1 MEEAAATLE
10 AARLLRAALGSEP
23 RALTRQT
30 LTESGNLVFRADL
43 ANGETVA
50 LRMSAR
56 AGSFAWTGHNLA
68 ALRQLGLPVPACRAH
83 GVTPTGS
90 YVVLDWLPGEDLA
103 RALPALDD
111 DRLAGI
117 AGTVREL
124 QRRVAGLPP
133 SRGYGWAPVGR
144 DAAGSRWSDLFGAP
158 VSETSTPV
166 VGTPAAGP
174 AEDPLLGRLRAA
186 RRSLETYFSRVRPI
200 CFLDDLTTR
209 NLLIANAEV
218 SGVIDVDF
226 VCYGDPL
233 LSVGTTL
240 GNLASEAPGSGYGIH
255 YGSALLQAWNPT
267 GDALR
272 AVWFYASLW
281 ALARLRSAESA
292 GGPRAGALRAEVE
305 RMLER
310 ALGRP
315 GGRVSGLLPLSRCGS
330 G

>member
-10 AARLLRAALGSEP
+10 AARLLRAALGTEA

-50 LRMSAR
+50 LRMSPR
-56 AGSFAWTGHNLA
+56 AGGFAWTGHNLA

-83 GVTPTGS
+83 GATATGS
-90 YVVLDWLPGEDLA
+90 YIVLDWLPGEDLA
-103 RALPALDD
+103 RALPALDE
-111 DRLAGI
+111 DRLTGI

-124 QRRVAGLPP
+124 QRRVAALPP
-133 SRGYGWAPVGR
+133 SRGYGWAPIGR
-144 DAAGSRWSDLFGAP
+144 DAAASRWSDLFGAP
-158 VSETSTPV
+158 
-166 VGTPAAGP
+166 AASP
-174 AEDPLLGRLRAA
+174 PEDPLLRRLCSA
-186 RRSLETYFSRVRPI
+186 RRSLENYFARVRPI

-209 NLLIANAEV
+209 NLLIADAAV

-240 GNLASEAPGSGYGIH
+240 GNLASEAAGSGQGIH
-255 YGSALLQAWNPT
+255 YGRALLRAWNPT

-281 ALARLRSAESA
+281 ALAKLRVAESD
-292 GGPRAGALRAEVE
+292 GDPPRAGALRSEVE
-305 RMLER
+305 LMLER
-310 ALGRP
+310 AA
-315 GGRVSGLLPLSRCGS
+315 
-330 G
+330 